1 MHHPPSESLVRALYT
16 LRALPL
22 ALCSLALFAS
32 ALHAAE
38 GDADAGQAFQLG
50 GDARVVA
57 SVNLQDH
64 PETRKNDRGEL
75 SMLRGALMLDS
86 DLKTGPVL
94 WKATG
99 RIDRE
104 NKTSY
109 LNRIEQVNRS
119 NVNTLAASGPR
130 QSSRCRGS

>member
-1 MHHPPSESLVRALYT
+1 MYHPPSESLGRALYT
-16 LRALPL
+16 LRALP
-22 ALCSLALFAS
+22 LALFAS

-38 GDADAGQAFQLG
+38 GDADAGQAFHLG
-50 GDARVVA
+50 GDARVAVSA
-57 SVNLQDH
+57 NLQDH
-64 PETRKNDRGEL
+64 PEARKNDRGEL
-75 SMLRGALMLDS
+75 PVLRGALMLDS

-119 NVNTLAASGPR
+119 NANTLAASGPR
-130 QSSRCRGS
+130 QSSRCRGG